1 MDTVCGLCDFQS
13 DSAPILER
21 HIGRCH
27 PYILFKGNSE
37 DFGEFDDDDN
47 EDDKCSVSLS
57 SENLFRLELP
67 SYVNCC
73 RLIEPF

>member
-47 EDDKCSVSLS
+47 EDDKC
-57 SENLFRLELP
+57 
-67 SYVNCC
+67 
-73 RLIEPF
+73 